1 MTAGASG
8 WARRALTA
16 GFRRLGLALLTAGLM
31 ALGTA
36 TLLVAAWLVLD
47 RAQAWTDAPYA
58 WTGVFMVTLAFG
70 SPGAVLFGLLV
81 APLAAW
87 AGTVRPGLKWLV
99 AALGGGA
106 LVWSTTNLQWSVL
119 GVLGGLLFVALD
131 ARFSRRA
138 ALAVRPD

>member
-1 MTAGASG
+1 MTPGTAL
-8 WARRALTA
+8 WARRALST
-16 GFRRLGLALLTAGLM
+16 GLRRLGLALLTAVLV

-36 TLLVAAWLVLD
+36 TLLVAAWLVMD

-87 AGTVRPGLKWLV
+87 AGSVRPGLKWLV
-99 AALGGGA
+99 AALGGGV

-131 ARFSRRA
+131 ARFARRA
-138 ALAVRPD
+138 ARDVQPG